1 MAKNI
6 PALPSFI
13 NCWIQR
19 TNEKYFCFSAAEK
32 YQKERDLWPAYRLIT
47 CLATGIG
54 YFYVNQDEVEEEKL
68 SLIQKQKNC
77 FQVVHSWSTPSST
90 EINGSLPCWKERVSG
105 NCLSTSTLSLKRVRY
120 HLICTWVWLGC
131 CMFLTQCVRATS
143 AQCPTLK
150 APRKVPASSP
160 VLRIP
165 HIFPST
171 FLLPFGCPLTGKRE
185 TLLLLS
191 RKGKRMTWGTTS
203 QWASPLY
210 LGRSWNMISW
220 NKILLEDILKHMSDE
235 Q

>member
-131 CMFLTQCVRATS
+131 CMFLTEFSMWHTLSVWEQHQPSVPHSRPPEKCLHLPLSYASPTS
-143 AQCPTLK
+143 SLP
-150 APRKVPASSP
+150 P
-160 VLRIP
+160 
-165 HIFPST
+165 FF
-171 FLLPFGCPLTGKRE
+171 FLLAVRWLE
-185 TLLLLS
+185 
-191 RKGKRMTWGTTS
+191 KGKHYS
-203 QWASPLY
+203 CF
-210 LGRSWNMISW
+210 
-220 NKILLEDILKHMSDE
+220 
-235 Q
+235 